1 MSETMEK
8 TLSAHQIELERLF
21 SKNQLLPR
29 IRAEF
34 STCKDVDFTGYL
46 TERHI
51 PIGFGIDL
59 LAQMALHKRVNLPT
73 LIGVLRHHF
82 DDSQITAD
90 MILKCAEADL
100 VDWSPVLRMLIVK
113 FTITHD
119 VQMELDRFQYPL
131 PMVVRPRMI
140 QDNHDTGYMLGKG
153 SVILKRNH
161 TDDDVCLDH
170 LNRMNK
176 VPFTIN
182 MGTALMVRNQWRNL
196 DRAKEGE
203 TKQDFERRKK
213 AFEKYDRT
221 AKDVMALLMQ
231 FSDRF
236 WFTHRYDKRG
246 RVYCQGYH
254 VNYQG
259 TPWNK
264 AVVEFADKEHVT

>member
-1 MSETMEK
+1 MSEVMEK

-29 IRAEF
+29 IRSEF
-34 STCKDVDFTGYL
+34 TTTKDVDFTGYL
-46 TERHI
+46 TEMKI

-90 MILKCAEADL
+90 MILRCAEADL
-100 VDWSPVLRMLIVK
+100 VDWSPTIRMFIVK
-113 FTITHD
+113 FTITQD
-119 VQMELDRFQYPL
+119 VQRELDRFQYPL
-131 PMVVRPRMI
+131 PMVVRPRLI
-140 QDNHDTGYMLGKG
+140 QDNRDTGYMLGRG
-153 SVILKRNH
+153 SVILKHNH

-182 MGTALMVRNQWRNL
+182 MATALMVRNQWRNL
-196 DRAKEGE
+196 DKAKEGE

-231 FSDRF
+231 HSDKF
-236 WFTHRYDKRG
+236 WMTHRYDKRG
-246 RVYCQGYH
+246 RCYCQGYH

-264 AVVEFADKEHVT
+264 AVVEFAEKEHVT